1 MVAFGYSRVSS
12 SDEHQSSSIR
22 NQRSILIDAG
32 VPEKNIYVDDGKSGK
47 DIAGRP
53 QFQACVSA
61 CLEAAKAGEVKLLV
75 TDGSRLGRNIVE
87 DIAAID
93 ELEQAGVKITDRLTG
108 RPISLDVE
116 NLIPTVLERAL
127 STLQRRK
134 GKRKINR
141 VIQRKKIEG

>member
-12 SDEHQSSSIR
+12 SDEHQRSSIR

-75 TDGSRLGRNIVE
+75 TDGSRLGRYIVE
-87 DIAAID
+87 DICTVLLVVQSRTALTKHERAAI
-93 ELEQAGVKITDRLTG
+93 
-108 RPISLDVE
+108 
-116 NLIPTVLERAL
+116 
-127 STLQRRK
+127 
-134 GKRKINR
+134 
-141 VIQRKKIEG
+141 IQV